1 MIYFEESFVRVS
13 WDENIEAVVI
23 EWLGLARSENLKIGL
38 NAGLK
43 LLAEKNKGKWLADTK
58 KLGVFGKAD
67 EDWVNKAWLP
77 QALAAGLEKR
87 AYVMSES
94 ALTRLAMVA
103 VVNRASAPGVESAF
117 FDNLEAA
124 RAWLRSA

>member
-1 MIYFEESFVRVS
+1 MSYFEEPFVRVS

-23 EWLGLARSENLKIGL
+23 EWLGPARGEKLKSGL

-58 KLGVFGKAD
+58 KLGVFGQAD
-67 EDWVNKAWLP
+67 EEWVNKDWLP
-77 QALAAGLEKR
+77 QSLAAGLKKR

-94 ALTRLAMVA
+94 ALTRLALEA
-103 VVNRASAPGVESAF
+103 VVNRA
-117 FDNLEAA
+117 
-124 RAWLRSA
+124 W